1 MSRVIYLLNLCH
13 ESVNRIH
20 FSFEICTTEVR
31 LEEFGVYNL
40 RLKGSECRLETALEP
55 VNANLALLF
64 W

>member
-1 MSRVIYLLNLCH
+1 MSQ
-13 ESVNRIH
+13 ESVNRIR
-20 FSFEICTTEVR
+20 FSFEICTAEVR

>member
-1 MSRVIYLLNLCH
+1 MCYLYLPNFSQEL
-13 ESVNRIH
+13 ENRIR